1 MEKVYSEFLKS
12 CIFKNYI
19 YFFKIHMNEILE
31 FSKLDPINESGS
43 AKSKKKNY
51 IVVFSK
57 FCYMLSG
64 LIDSG
69 EMMKNYL
76 CVL

>member
-1 MEKVYSEFLKS
+1 
-12 CIFKNYI
+12 
-19 YFFKIHMNEILE
+19 MNEILE